1 MLLSVVLNVS
11 WRSIPGRRDLLI
23 NEVFR
28 CLLFV
33 MAALGLAPWFLDVFL
48 LDLFLLWAY
57 R

>member
-11 WRSIPGRRDLLI
+11 WRSIPGRRDLLL